1 MLKISERKKKLVR
14 ETLKRNKI
22 VQNFK
27 VPWENIY

>member
-1 MLKISERKKKLVR
+1 MLKVSERKKKLVR

-27 VPWENIY
+27 VPLKNIY